1 MTRLTMAVVRQNE
14 RAAAAT
20 SPVVQNLE
28 ARSMQELV
36 EAIRVWRDM
45 RGISLATLDHIAGWA
60 DGYGAKL
67 EAFTKNLGWQ
77 SLSLGLNALA
87 IKLVVVEDPE
97 QRKLV
102 ERRWVRRER
111 PIQKTG
117 KHQPRPGNKSCKPSL
132 NVENTESVKLAAPQS
147 QPAPVS
153 RAHLRVVQ
161 SKRVRKYG

>member
-1 MTRLTMAVVRQNE
+1 MAVVRQNE

-67 EAFTKNLGWQ
+67 EVLRKTWAGNL
-77 SLSLGLNALA
+77 
-87 IKLVVVEDPE
+87 
-97 QRKLV
+97 
-102 ERRWVRRER
+102 
-111 PIQKTG
+111 
-117 KHQPRPGNKSCKPSL
+117 
-132 NVENTESVKLAAPQS
+132 
-147 QPAPVS
+147 
-153 RAHLRVVQ
+153 
-161 SKRVRKYG
+161 